1 MSYSRKRSPFQTLLH
16 WSGMDLITLR
26 SDCQVAMVRM
36 ESALAQHQSSVATE
50 TKDNTEALIRTLSS
64 AMIALSDLES
74 ERNIATHN
82 ATAEKASHARTI
94 GLLDKANKRVQ
105 QLELEGARLR
115 AAIEKHMTK

>member
-26 SDCQVAMVRM
+26 SDCQVGMVRM
-36 ESALAQHQSSVATE
+36 ESALAQQQSSVAKE

-64 AMIALSDLES
+64 AMIALLDLES

-82 ATAEKASHARTI
+82 ATTEKASHARTI
-94 GLLDKANKRVQ
+94 GQLDKANKRVQ

-115 AAIEKHMTK
+115 AAIEKHMKK

>member
-26 SDCQVAMVRM
+26 SDCQVGMVRM
-36 ESALAQHQSSVATE
+36 ESALAQQQSSVAKE

-94 GLLDKANKRVQ
+94 GQLDKANKRVQ

>member
-1 MSYSRKRSPFQTLLH
+1 MSYSRKRSPFQTLLK

-26 SDCQVAMVRM
+26 SDCQVGMVRM
-36 ESALAQHQSSVATE
+36 ESALAQQQSSVAKE

-94 GLLDKANKRVQ
+94 GQLDKANKRVQ

>member
-1 MSYSRKRSPFQTLLH
+1 MSYSRKRSPFQTLLK

-26 SDCQVAMVRM
+26 SDCQVGIVRM
-36 ESALAQHQSSVATE
+36 ESALAQQQSSVAKE

-82 ATAEKASHARTI
+82 ATTEKASHARTI

-105 QLELEGARLR
+105 QLELEGAQLR

>member
-1 MSYSRKRSPFQTLLH
+1 
-16 WSGMDLITLR
+16 
-26 SDCQVAMVRM
+26 
-36 ESALAQHQSSVATE
+36 
-50 TKDNTEALIRTLSS
+50 ALIRTLSS
-64 AMIALSDLES
+64 AMIALSDLEG

-82 ATAEKASHARTI
+82 ATTEKASHARTI